1 MVEAPGSPVVH
12 RLHPMTLLQRLIV
25 SLPALVFLL
34 LPFLR
39 SPDTNAYVSII
50 AALAYALF
58 ALPLIILQYVRFRYW
73 ITEKEVVIRSGVIT
87 RQHRNIPI
95 ERIQNIEI
103 EQSVLPRLFGTAKVK
118 IETAGSTS
126 AEGVLEYVAL
136 EEAQRIREIVR
147 AFQQQHEQPTA
158 PLPVETDDDVQD
170 AQEATVTPPSTTLA
184 TETEHVLL
192 EMPLQRVLLSGAF
205 RFSLLYI
212 ALAFSALQYFEPDF
226 DTIIDWFERGRFAWI
241 GETVQASPWLY
252 GVTGALTA
260 IILSWLTGI
269 LVNLNKYYRFRLWR
283 SGNKLQ
289 KRGGLLTLAEGT
301 IPLKR
306 VQSLIMRTNLLMR
319 RYGWYTLE
327 LQTMGSDVQQNGHQM
342 AVPFAQKAEI
352 LSITPSIYAFD
363 LPQSFDS
370 VSPLTIR
377 RHFVRGVLSLFILVL
392 PTAYF
397 WSWAWW
403 FLLLLPL
410 LLLYAFAHYRTHG
423 YALNE
428 STFFIKRGVFRPKIW
443 IVPLLKMQVFYSSAS
458 LFQRRLGL
466 KSLHIDTAGAADS
479 ASSEVTDIPDVIA
492 DDLLNRLYE
501 QFQDQF
507 RPAEAA
513 TVLPDLN
520 APDILTLPQHA
531 EPEANRDLG
540 IEQ

>member
-1 MVEAPGSPVVH
+1 MAEAPEFPIVH

-39 SPDTNAYVSII
+39 SPDSNAYISLI
-50 AALAYALF
+50 ATLAYALF
-58 ALPLIILQYVRFRYW
+58 ALPLIVFQYLRFRYW

-136 EEAQRIREIVR
+136 EEAHRIREIVR
-147 AFQQQHEQPTA
+147 AFQHQEASTTAPETAPQETESFDQEPEA
-158 PLPVETDDDVQD
+158 PLPSVS
-170 AQEATVTPPSTTLA
+170 ASPHHQEA
-184 TETEHVLL
+184 ETILL

-226 DTIIDWFERGRFAWI
+226 DVILDWFERGRFAWI
-241 GETVQASPWLY
+241 GEAVEDSPWLY
-252 GVTGALTA
+252 GVAAVLTA
-260 IILSWLTGI
+260 FLLSWLTGI

-289 KRGGLLTLAEGT
+289 KRSGLLTLAEGT

-306 VQSLIMRTNLLMR
+306 VQTLILRTNLVMR
-319 RYGWYTLE
+319 RYGWYSLE

-342 AVPFAQKAEI
+342 AVPFAQKEEI

-363 LPQSFDS
+363 LPDAFSP
-370 VSPLTIR
+370 VSRLTIR
-377 RHFVRGVLSLFILVL
+377 RHFIRGFVSLLILVL
-392 PTAYF
+392 PAAYF
-397 WSWAWW
+397 WNWAWW
-403 FLLLLPL
+403 FLLATPL
-410 LLLYAFAHYRTHG
+410 LLLYAVAHYRNHG
-423 YALNE
+423 YALTAN
-428 STFFIKRGVFRPKIW
+428 TFFVRRGVFRPKIW
-443 IVPLLKMQVFYSSAS
+443 VVPLAKMQVFYASAS

-479 ASSEVTDIPDVIA
+479 ISSEVTDLPNTIA
-492 DDLLNRLYE
+492 NDLIETLYD

-507 RPAEAA
+507 RPAPE
-513 TVLPDLN
+513 
-520 APDILTLPQHA
+520 TL
-531 EPEANRDLG
+531 RG
-540 IEQ
+540 